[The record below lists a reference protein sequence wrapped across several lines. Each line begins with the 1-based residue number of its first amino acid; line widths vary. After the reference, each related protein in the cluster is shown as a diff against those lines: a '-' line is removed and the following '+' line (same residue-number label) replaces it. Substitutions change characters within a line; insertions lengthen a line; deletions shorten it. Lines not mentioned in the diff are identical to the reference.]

1 MTHERNA
8 KTWLKIGI
16 ITFLAVLIVGYS
28 IFQARKILGGPN
40 LNLTSP
46 KQGIIY
52 TDPLIE
58 ITGTASNIKEIRLDD
73 RPINITEEGVF
84 REKLLLFPGYNII
97 KLSAEDKFGKKT
109 EKKIEL
115 VYQENS

>member
-8 KTWLKIGI
+8 KTWLKIGTI
-16 ITFLAVLIVGYS
+16 IFFVVLIVGYS
-28 IFQARKILGGPN
+28 IFQTRKIIEGPE
-40 LNLTSP
+40 LKLTSP
-46 KQGIIY
+46 KQGTIY
-52 TDPLIE
+52 TEPLVE
-58 ITGTASNIKEIRLDD
+58 ITGKASNIKEIRLDD
-73 RPINITEEGVF
+73 RPISITEDGSF

>member
-1 MTHERNA
+1 MTYERNA
-8 KTWLKIGI
+8 KTWLKIGT
-16 ITFLAVLIVGYS
+16 ITFLVVVIVGYS
-28 IFQARKILGGPN
+28 IFQARKILEGPD

-46 KQGIIY
+46 KSGTIY
-52 TDPLIE
+52 TEPLVE
-58 ITGTASNIKEIRLDD
+58 IAGTASNIKEIRLDD
-73 RPINITEEGVF
+73 RPINITEEGEF

-115 VYQENS
+115 VYQENG